1 MLLIAANPL
10 CGFTTSVVFCL
21 GHALL
26 KQCITNNIPN
36 IISKNIGYEN
46 IKHSVVAKSNN
57 IIYVSLNIL
66 KVVSAITLTHFI
78 NSIIHASCVA
88 SNKFGFLS

>member
-46 IKHSVVAKSNN
+46 IKHSVVAKSRQ
-57 IIYVSLNIL
+57 YYLL
-66 KVVSAITLTHFI
+66 FFKYTE
-78 NSIIHASCVA
+78 SCI
-88 SNKFGFLS
+88 SNDSDPFHKFHNPCKLCYFK